1 MHRDDSRILFLALS
15 LLLLPLQPGAAL
27 ADASRMT
34 GRVLDAGTLTP
45 IAGAEVELANMN
57 AGQGFFRTHSD
68 RAGTFTIEGIAANRY
83 YVLTVSAP
91 GYADFI
97 LNSWQFPDAQRAVEV
112 AIPLDRAGTL
122 EVRATRANG
131 RTAVPNARVAI
142 VSERAARW
150 WEGARPAPAPVFTDA
165 KGVARFVDIQA
176 GNWAVTV
183 DLPGFLTAES
193 RQVAVRRGETTSV
206 PASLV
211 KPGTLSGTVQ
221 LADGSGV
228 PNVTITA
235 RGPAEGVGTSGPEG
249 EFTIEGLPRGRYRLD
264 LSQEGFARY
273 RSRETYTLEEGT
285 SRGGISITVTPN
297 PPEFAIVMDR
307 EAFVPGTEMRVG
319 LRSFR
324 VSTLGLTLFSIPTS
338 RLLNPERDF
347 RQLADLPDTAGLPL
361 VKRFNHAPAEGPPY
375 AWREEQVLLPTDIA
389 PGAYLLRARG
399 AGLERRTIFFVTD
412 LGILVKRSPTRA
424 LVSAASLKT
433 GDPVAGASVYVT
445 DAESGDRGGPHWPA
459 GVRAAASRPHAT
471 TDPRGLAD
479 IQGTGTSGARFVAVS
494 VDHGVS
500 VAESPVSGSARQG
513 GDRVYLY
520 TERPIYR
527 PGQTVYWKLFAR
539 TEHGQ
544 GYGMPTDGHASVA
557 MIGPGGSS
565 FAIASTRISPSGTSD
580 SSFVLPA
587 DAALGD
593 WRVSGTV
600 GRATS
605 GATFAVQE
613 YRKPEFKVDVTPD
626 REVYVNG
633 DEVRFVVASSYFFG
647 SPVFGATVRY
657 NLFESRLD
665 GQVSLGEANGD
676 GDEEVESPR
685 PGYGRVLMTGEARTD
700 VDGRVAIEFTPPR
713 VTYDRRVS
721 LEVEVLDASN
731 RAVNA
736 RGSAIV
742 GRGLFTIQIRPSTAL
757 VLAGQAIGI
766 EVRTADHLG
775 KPVTAVVQV
784 DLDQDAWSPLEHRYV
799 RSTRPLASATVT
811 TDATG
816 KGSLS
821 LLPSPARSGY
831 IKILARAED
840 VKGNRVA
847 DESSVWV
854 YDAGVRQ
861 YAYRYPNLET
871 FLDRDHYAAGDT
883 ARILVNTD
891 ARNAQVLATVEG
903 KEIEAVQVVTLVGNT
918 GLVSVPVRAEYA
930 PNVFVSV
937 SVRRGAEVRSRTLE
951 LSVAGPK
958 HDLAIRLE
966 TDRSEYRPGE
976 EAHIRVETH
985 DGAGHPEPAEV
996 SVGVVDEA
1004 IYSLR
1009 ADDTADPNDVFY
1021 GKRPNWITTSV
1032 SFPLLYYA
1040 GVDKG
1045 REREVRKD
1053 FRDVALWAPVV
1064 RTDAQGRADV
1074 TLHWPDNLT
1083 TWRITS
1089 RGMSDA
1095 TLVGKAVAK
1104 TLVSKPIVARMA
1116 LPRMFIA
1123 GDESALLS
1131 VVNNRSKTP
1140 VLGMRESIHA
1150 EGYATI
1156 TGETSRAKDLPAS
1169 GESRSAWPVRI
1180 ARDIEGDS
1188 AQARF
1193 TFRAV
1198 GKDDADAL
1206 ELSASVLPRA
1216 VPLGS
1221 RGAGMLDR
1229 ASTGVTVTLPSD
1241 LVASGSWVA
1250 IECSPSPAAMAV
1262 TAANY
1267 LASYP
1272 YSCTEQTA
1280 NAILAGAA
1288 LRAVGMR
1295 LGNDAPGWGDAG
1307 KKLAP
1312 FVDHLVALQSPDG
1325 GWAWWAGGERD
1336 PYLTALALEA
1346 LARADAAGVGTPAA
1360 AGAMW
1365 QGARVAPRLLA
1376 EERSL
1381 DGQCYMLAR
1390 LAPIYARTDV
1400 EQMATGFREEISMIA
1415 YSIYARRDRLGT
1427 AALALAARAHAEMGR
1442 MTEANVLVAL
1452 VKKQA
1457 VSSAGE
1463 TYWPGSP
1470 DSYAWFGEDVENTGY
1485 ALAAILSVAPTDPLG
1500 PSTVRWLAGRRHGG
1514 YWRSTR
1520 STAPVVTALAQ
1531 YLLGHAAE
1539 LKSQYRLRVQWN
1551 GETVMDRAVT
1561 PADAYGSG
1569 GFSVRL
1575 PGSRL
1580 KKGENRLAISRD
1592 GSGAVY
1598 FAWEARA
1605 MVPSPGPSTAAEKRL
1620 IVRREFFRAELTA
1633 DRRGRPRYL
1642 ATPIAAGEEVRIGEP
1657 VMVRLTLE
1665 ADRDLRWIMIED
1677 PRPSGFEVSDLLPQG
1692 TEWPWGTHAEQRDD
1706 RNLFFLDQLEKGE
1719 TVIEYIDRPEMSGAF
1734 TALPTNVSSMYM
1746 PELTARSGEDK
1757 LIVGEK

>member
-1 MHRDDSRILFLALS
+1 
-15 LLLLPLQPGAAL
+15 
-27 ADASRMT
+27 
-34 GRVLDAGTLTP
+34 
-45 IAGAEVELANMN
+45 
-57 AGQGFFRTHSD
+57 
-68 RAGTFTIEGIAANRY
+68 
-83 YVLTVSAP
+83 
-91 GYADFI
+91 
-97 LNSWQFPDAQRAVEV
+97 
-112 AIPLDRAGTL
+112 
-122 EVRATRANG
+122 
-131 RTAVPNARVAI
+131 
-142 VSERAARW
+142 
-150 WEGARPAPAPVFTDA
+150 
-165 KGVARFVDIQA
+165 
-176 GNWAVTV
+176 
-183 DLPGFLTAES
+183 
-193 RQVAVRRGETTSV
+193 
-206 PASLV
+206 
-211 KPGTLSGTVQ
+211 
-221 LADGSGV
+221 
-228 PNVTITA
+228 
-235 RGPAEGVGTSGPEG
+235 
-249 EFTIEGLPRGRYRLD
+249 
-264 LSQEGFARY
+264 
-273 RSRETYTLEEGT
+273 
-285 SRGGISITVTPN
+285 
-297 PPEFAIVMDR
+297 
-307 EAFVPGTEMRVG
+307 
-319 LRSFR
+319 
-324 VSTLGLTLFSIPTS
+324 
-338 RLLNPERDF
+338 
-347 RQLADLPDTAGLPL
+347 
-361 VKRFNHAPAEGPPY
+361 
-375 AWREEQVLLPTDIA
+375 
-389 PGAYLLRARG
+389 
-399 AGLERRTIFFVTD
+399 
-412 LGILVKRSPTRA
+412 
-424 LVSAASLKT
+424 
-433 GDPVAGASVYVT
+433 
-445 DAESGDRGGPHWPA
+445 
-459 GVRAAASRPHAT
+459 
-471 TDPRGLAD
+471 
-479 IQGTGTSGARFVAVS
+479 
-494 VDHGVS
+494 
-500 VAESPVSGSARQG
+500 
-513 GDRVYLY
+513 
-520 TERPIYR
+520 
-527 PGQTVYWKLFAR
+527 
-539 TEHGQ
+539 
-544 GYGMPTDGHASVA
+544 
-557 MIGPGGSS
+557 
-565 FAIASTRISPSGTSD
+565 TSD

-633 DEVRFVVASSYFFG
+633 DEVRFVVASTYFFG

-665 GQVSLGEANGD
+665 GQASFGES
-676 GDEEVESPR
+676 EEEAESPR
-685 PGYGRVLMTGEARTD
+685 PGYGRVLTTGEARTD

-721 LEVEVLDASN
+721 LEVEVVDASN
-731 RAVNA
+731 RAVSA

-742 GRGLFTIQIRPSTAL
+742 GRGLFTIQVRPSAAL

-775 KPVTAVVQV
+775 KPVTAAIQV

-831 IKILARAED
+831 IKILARADD
-840 VKGNRVA
+840 VKGNRVT

-854 YDAGVRQ
+854 YDADVGQ
-861 YAYRYPNLET
+861 YAYRYPNLEA
-871 FLDRDHYAAGDT
+871 FLDRGHYAAGDT

-903 KEIEAVQVVTLVGNT
+903 KEIEAVQVVTLAGST

-951 LSVAGPK
+951 LSVVGPK
-958 HDLAIRLE
+958 HDLAIHLE
-966 TDRSEYRPGE
+966 TDRPEYRPGD
-976 EAHIRVETH
+976 EAHIRVETR
-985 DGAGHPEPAEV
+985 DGAGRPAPAEV

-1009 ADDTADPNDVFY
+1009 ADDTADPSDVFY
-1021 GKRPNWITTSV
+1021 GKRPNWVTTSV

-1074 TLHWPDNLT
+1074 ALRWPDNLT

-1123 GDESALLS
+1123 GDETALLS

-1140 VLGMRESIHA
+1140 VLGMKESIRA
-1150 EGYATI
+1150 EGYAAT
-1156 TGETSRAKDLPAS
+1156 TGETNRTKDLPAN
-1169 GESRSAWPVRI
+1169 GESRSAWPIRI
-1180 ARDIEGDS
+1180 ARDLEGDS

-1206 ELSASVLPRA
+1206 ELSTPVLPRA

-1221 RGAGMLDR
+1221 RGAGVLDR
-1229 ASTGVTVTLPSD
+1229 ANAEVTVTLPSD
-1241 LVASGSWVA
+1241 LVTSGSWVS
-1250 IECSPSPAAMAV
+1250 IECSPSPAAMTV

-1267 LASYP
+1267 LAFYP

-1288 LRAVGMR
+1288 LRTVGMR
-1295 LGNDAPGWGDAG
+1295 QGQDVPGWGDAG

-1325 GWAWWAGGERD
+1325 GWGWWAGGERD

-1346 LARADAAGVGTPAA
+1346 LARADAVGLATPAA
-1360 AGAMW
+1360 TNAMW
-1365 QGARVAPRLLA
+1365 RGARVVPQLLA

-1390 LAPIYARTDV
+1390 LAPIYARGDAD
-1400 EQMATGFREEISMIA
+1400 QQAPGFPEEMSNVA
-1415 YSIYARRDRLGT
+1415 YSVYGGRDRLGT
-1427 AALALAARAHAEMGR
+1427 AALALATRAHAEMGR
-1442 MTEANVLVAL
+1442 MTEANALVAL
-1452 VKKQA
+1452 VKKRG

-1463 TYWPGSP
+1463 TYWPGDS
-1470 DSYAWFGEDVENTGY
+1470 DSYDWFGEDVENTGY

-1520 STAPVVTALAQ
+1520 ATAPVVTALAQ
-1531 YLLGHAAE
+1531 YLLGRATE
-1539 LKSQYRLRVQWN
+1539 LKPQYRLRVQWN
-1551 GETVMDRAVT
+1551 GDTVMDRAVT
-1561 PADAYGSG
+1561 PADAYGG
-1569 GFSVRL
+1569 EGFYVRV

-1592 GSGAVY
+1592 GSGAAY

-1605 MVPSPGPSTAAEKRL
+1605 MVPSPGPSTAGEKRL
-1620 IVRREFFRAELTA
+1620 VVTREFFRAERTA

-1642 ATPIAAGEEVRIGEP
+1642 ATPIAAGERVHIGEP
-1657 VMVRLTLE
+1657 VMVRLTLK

-1677 PRPSGFEVSDLLPQG
+1677 PRPSGFEVSELLPQG

-1706 RNLFFLDQLEKGE
+1706 RNVFFLDQLEKGE
-1719 TVIEYIDRPEMSGAF
+1719 TVIEYIDRPEMGGSF
-1734 TALPTNVSSMYM
+1734 TALPTTVSSMYM
-1746 PELTARSGEDK
+1746 PELTSRSGEDRV
-1757 LIVGEK
+1757 IVRER